1 MERFSRENI
10 NSKLKFINPVSPFE
24 PFKRL
29 VGLLI
34 DIGPYIGFWGSIGL
48 FVISQHI
55 LFLVGI
61 VFFGV
66 LTIIFLYLNNVRF
79 HNFKVNEFEIP
90 MRGIQK
96 TFEFIFVSDLH
107 FGPERTA
114 GKDNKLTKL
123 IDFINSTKI
132 QTVVFGGD
140 YVYEIIDKKIFDRFA
155 EIKAQNKL
163 AVYGNHESLYLREK
177 QDVEEPIKFYEA
189 FKDSSFKLL
198 INESVKIG
206 EITFGGVPDLFS
218 KNFDLVKTFSKSDSS
233 ERVLISHNP
242 DIFDFVEES
251 DQISLILSGHNHA
264 GHISLP
270 WIGPVIP
277 MPSKHRWMQRGLYSL
292 PGKPQ
297 LFMSQGL
304 GAGSLKTRIGTDYE
318 VCIIKL
324 VPALKL
330 PQVNFGL

>member
-1 MERFSRENI
+1 MDRFSTEHI
-10 NSKLKFINPVSPFE
+10 NSKLKFINPVSPLE
-24 PFKRL
+24 PYKRL
-29 VGLLI
+29 AGLLI
-34 DIGPYIGFWGSIGL
+34 DIAPYIGFWGSIIL
-48 FVISQHI
+48 FIITQHI
-55 LFLVGI
+55 IFLIGI
-61 VFFGV
+61 VFFGI
-66 LTIIFLYLNNVRF
+66 LTMIFLYLNNVRF
-79 HNFKVNEFEIP
+79 HGFKVNNFEIP
-90 MRGIQK
+90 IRGIQK
-96 TFEFIFVSDLH
+96 PFEFIFVSDLH

-114 GKDNKLTKL
+114 GKDKKLTKL
-123 IDFINSTKI
+123 INYINETKI

-140 YVYEIIDKKIFDRFA
+140 YVYKVIDKKILDRFA

-163 AVYGNHESLYLREK
+163 AVYGNHESLYLEEMQDK
-177 QDVEEPIKFYEA
+177 QEPEEFYKA

-206 EITFGGVPDLFS
+206 EVTFGGVPDLFS
-218 KNFDLVKTFSKSDSS
+218 KNFDLVKTFSKSDNS

-242 DIFDFVEES
+242 DIFDFIEES

-270 WIGPVIP
+270 LIGPIIP

-292 PGKPQ
+292 PGKPK
-297 LFMSQGL
+297 LFLSQGL

-324 VPALKL
+324 VPEL
-330 PQVNFGL
+330 

>member
-10 NSKLKFINPVSPFE
+10 NSKLKFINPVSPLE
-24 PFKRL
+24 PYKRL
-29 VGLLI
+29 AGLLI
-34 DIGPYIGFWGSIGL
+34 DIAPYIGFWGSIIIFIITQQL
-48 FVISQHI
+48 I
-55 LFLVGI
+55 FLIGI
-61 VFFGV
+61 VLFGI

-79 HNFKVNEFEIP
+79 HNFKVNHFDIP
-90 MRGIQK
+90 IRGIQK
-96 TFEFIFVSDLH
+96 PFEFIFVSDLH

-114 GKDNKLTKL
+114 GKEKKLTKL

-132 QTVVFGGD
+132 QTIVFGGD
-140 YVYEIIDKKIFDRFA
+140 YVYKVIDKKMLDRFS
-155 EIKAQNKL
+155 EIKAKNKL
-163 AVYGNHESLYLREK
+163 AVYGNHESLYLNEK
-177 QDVEEPIKFYEA
+177 QDVEEPTKFFEA
-189 FKDSSFKLL
+189 FKDSGFRLL
-198 INESVKIG
+198 INESVKIE

-270 WIGPVIP
+270 LIGPIIP
-277 MPSKHRWMQRGLYSL
+277 MPSKYRWMQRGLYSL
-292 PGKPQ
+292 PGKPK

-324 VPALKL
+324 VPEL
-330 PQVNFGL
+330 